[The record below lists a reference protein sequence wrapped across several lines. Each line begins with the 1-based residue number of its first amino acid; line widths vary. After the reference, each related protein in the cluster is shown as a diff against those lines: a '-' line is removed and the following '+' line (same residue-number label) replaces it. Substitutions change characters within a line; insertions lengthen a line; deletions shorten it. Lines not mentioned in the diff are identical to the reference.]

1 MATIRVI
8 LGKDGR
14 PITPEQRDEM
24 ERAARI
30 YDKKVRAAIA
40 KDEALKKA
48 KPKKKQKKLR
58 RGHMKGRY
66 LKALYGK

>member
-8 LGKDGR
+8 LGKGGR
-14 PITPEQRDEM
+14 PIIAEERDEM
-24 ERAARI
+24 ERQTRI
-30 YDKKVRAAIA
+30 YDSKVRAAIA

-48 KPKKKQKKLR
+48 KPKKKEKKLR
-58 RGHMKGRY
+58 RGSMHGRY

>member
-1 MATIRVI
+1 MATLHVI

-14 PITPEQRDEM
+14 PITAEQRDEM
-24 ERAARI
+24 ERKARA
-30 YDKKVRAAIA
+30 YDKKARVAIA

-48 KPKKKQKKLR
+48 KPKKGRKKLR